1 MKGKCQ
7 DAIPLL
13 GPALDG
19 ELPKSDR
26 SWLDDHVHECG
37 LCRSRQLLLTA
48 QAAALREQLKARA
61 DHTDFSMFADRVM
74 SRIAAED
81 AGPVRAS
88 LGDRISVWL
97 SETFAA
103 HRFALGAGGG
113 LAAAAAVALVVLLR
127 PPGAAVDKP
136 AFEPPVVVA
145 ALDSADKEAQID
157 ALEVYGQESTVL
169 QFPGQTV
176 IWVTDEGPRQ
186 RSAQ

>member
-19 ELPKSDR
+19 ELPASDR
-26 SWLDDHVHECG
+26 SWLDDHVSECG

-48 QAAALREQLKARA
+48 QAASLREQLSARA
-61 DHTDFSMFADRVM
+61 AQADFTRFTDQVM
-74 SRIAAED
+74 ARIAAER
-81 AGPVRAS
+81 AGPARAS

-103 HRFALGAGGG
+103 HRFALGAGSG
-113 LAAAAAVALVVLLR
+113 LAAAAAVALVVVLR
-127 PPGAAVDKP
+127 PAGGHVDKP
-136 AFEPPVVVA
+136 AVEGPVVVA